1 MNGRQRR
8 LSVFRH
14 NGFFGSARMMFAQSQ
29 AMLRSPTTTDETRE
43 LAQQI
48 SELSLKLNKSL
59 KTRREEFD
67 NASGS

>member
-1 MNGRQRR
+1 
-8 LSVFRH
+8 
-14 NGFFGSARMMFAQSQ
+14 
-29 AMLRSPTTTDETRE
+29 MLRSPTTTDETRE